1 MATIKFSAFSPGGTG
16 DGATTQLVGFKVGD
30 ATANYKYSISDLAT
44 MLSPSI
50 DNFYTADG
58 TIGTTRIAKVT
69 DTVTFQKLDG
79 SNSLFSLNDN
89 GTFTLGK
96 GAAAGGG
103 YTAVSIGNLASCGN
117 NYSVAIGS
125 TANTNSFTYSVA
137 LGGGSVGVT
146 AQAGVAIGG
155 NGTSVSGGY
164 GVAIGYRAQS
174 SGGYS
179 VNLGSDSRGTG
190 ATSITLNSSGGI
202 AAPAV
207 ASGFGVYMASHT
219 YADFEVAGG
228 VSKFSFDA
236 DSFSTLTVIDASHTT
251 LATGESGNLTLDAG
265 GEVIIE
271 SNLKVTGQAYSEQH
285 DSLAGNATVDWN
297 NGNNQYIQ
305 LASGANTFT
314 PSNPLDGATYILQ
327 IKQPSAGAAGT
338 VTWGATVKWPA
349 AAAPTLTA
357 TNDAID
363 VVTLVYNGT
372 TTHYYATSI
381 LNLS

>member
-50 DNFYTADG
+50 DNFYSADG

-69 DTVTFQKLDG
+69 DTVTFQNVG
-79 SNSLFSLNDN
+79 GTSSLFSLNTN
-89 GTFTLGK
+89 GTFTLGL
-96 GAAAGGG
+96 GA
-103 YTAVSIGNLASCGN
+103 TNTSESNVSIGEGAACS
-117 NYSVAIGS
+117 SVYGIAIGKGAVSDESYS
-125 TANTNSFTYSVA
+125 TIIGNGAVST
-137 LGGGSVGVT
+137 GGFSVGIGSYAVPGT
-146 AQAGVAIGG
+146 GSIAIGHS
-155 NGTSVSGGY
+155 T
-164 GVAIGYRAQS
+164 VAAGDFAVNIGYNAD
-174 SGGYS
+174 
-179 VNLGSDSRGTG
+179 GS
-190 ATSITLNSSGGI
+190 AANSITLN
-202 AAPAV
+202 
-207 ASGFGVYMASHT
+207 ASGASVTPSTQYAFGAYMTSSA
-219 YADFEVAGG
+219 YPDFS
-228 VSKFSFDA
+228 VSSNVTKFAFDA
-236 DSFSTLTVIDASHTT
+236 DSFATLTIADASHTT